1 MRTAGA
7 FALVLIAIR
16 AGGADAQVLSQR
28 GYAEG
33 SLLFFPQEA
42 VNDAVRGVADALV
55 REEVFAKPTDWLQF
69 AGGVDL
75 RANSHDQVD
84 DEWAPDWGDRGV
96 LRPRVAVRRLSAT
109 YARGPIVVDAGKQFI
124 RWGKTDIVTPTDRF
138 APRDFLNVIASEF
151 LPVLGVRGSY
161 HKAGNT
167 FEGVWVPRLT
177 PSRVPLFNQRW
188 TVVPPAAVGIPIVD
202 AGSDVP
208 EGSQFGVRWSRV
220 AAGLEFAV
228 SFFDGFNHL
237 PNIKST
243 IAAAPP
249 SIVLT
254 REYPAIRAYGADLA
268 VPTRWFTLKAEA
280 EYFVNRPDR
289 DPGRAEQSDDY
300 VLYVVQVER
309 QSGEWVFIAG
319 YAGEVVTTRRT
330 VLSFAPDRGLAKS
343 FVGRASYTIDPRRSI
358 AFEGTLRQS
367 GDGAYGKVEYSE
379 ARGQHWRVTF
389 SGIAIGG
396 DPEDFLGQYN
406 RNSNVSVML
415 RYSF

>member
-1 MRTAGA
+1 MRAA
-7 FALVLIAIR
+7 CALVLIAMCAR
-16 AGGADAQVLSQR
+16 SADAQILSQR

-33 SLLFFPQEA
+33 SVSFFPQEA
-42 VNDAVRGVADALV
+42 VNDPVRGVADALV

-69 AGGVDL
+69 AAGVDL

-84 DEWAPDWGDRGV
+84 DDWAPDWDDRGV
-96 LRPRVAVRRLSAT
+96 LRPRVAIRRLSAT
-109 YARGPIVVDAGKQFI
+109 YARGPVVVDAGKQFI
-124 RWGKTDIVTPTDRF
+124 RWGKTDIITPTDRF
-138 APRDFLNVIASEF
+138 APRDFLNVIVSEF

-161 HKAGNT
+161 HKAGDT

-188 TVVPPAAVGIPIVD
+188 TVVPPAAIGIPIVD

-220 AAGLEFAV
+220 ASRLEFAL

-243 IAAAPP
+243 ITPTPP
-249 SIVLT
+249 SIALA
-254 REYPAIRAYGADLA
+254 REYPAIRAYGADVAL
-268 VPTRWFTLKAEA
+268 PTRWFTLKGEA
-280 EYFVNRPDR
+280 EYFVNKPDG

-300 VLYVVQVER
+300 VLYVVQIER
-309 QSGEWVFIAG
+309 QSGEWVFIGG

-330 VLSFAPDRGLAKS
+330 VLTFAPDRGLAKS
-343 FVGRASYTIDPRRSI
+343 FVGRASFTIDPRRSM

-379 ARGQHWRVTF
+379 ARGQHWRFTV

-406 RNSNVSVML
+406 RNSNFSVTL